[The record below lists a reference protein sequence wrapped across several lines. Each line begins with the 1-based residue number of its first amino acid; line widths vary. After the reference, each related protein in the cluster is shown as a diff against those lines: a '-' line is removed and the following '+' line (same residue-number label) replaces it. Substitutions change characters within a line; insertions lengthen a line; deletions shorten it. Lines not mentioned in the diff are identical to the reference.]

1 MSGMNQPEPVD
12 TSWKVVFLGKIF
24 EIAQNGKGWERAT
37 RAPGVRAILDDQ
49 IAGKILLTREFRS
62 ELNDYDYRLP
72 GGKVFDSLEEF
83 EEFRNQGV
91 DVLESATAKV
101 IQEAHEE
108 TGYDISDP
116 RFITKSILGS
126 TVEWDLYVFAAT
138 KFTKRDS
145 GQELGTGEDI
155 QTDLW
160 FSYAEV
166 RKMIMNGE
174 MQEERIALAL
184 IRYLESRED
193 KLGTN

>member
-1 MSGMNQPEPVD
+1 MSGMNQPKPVD
-12 TSWKVVFLGKIF
+12 TSWKAVFLGKIF
-24 EIAQNGKGWERAT
+24 EIAQNDKGWEKAT
-37 RAPGVRAILDDQ
+37 RAPGVRLILDDETT
-49 IAGKILLTREFRS
+49 GGILLTREFRS
-62 ELNDYDYRLP
+62 ELNSYDYRLP
-72 GGKVFDSLEEF
+72 GGKVFDSLDEF
-83 EEFRNQGV
+83 EEFRSQGV
-91 DVLESATAKV
+91 DILEPATAKV
-101 IQEAHEE
+101 VQEAREE
-108 TGYDISDP
+108 TGYDILDP
-116 RFITKSILGS
+116 QFITKSILGS